1 MPLWQVFHPKGAYTA
16 EDKQGLA
23 ERITGLFTS
32 APMPAFYV
40 VVVFIEMSPD
50 DFYVGAK
57 PTKNFVRFKVDQ
69 MANTLPS
76 QLARE
81 WWLRHVQHAVAPYV
95 SDRGYDS
102 EVLSRGLELC
112 EAARLQYLRDLEPFF
127 HFFEQIRLGSQALRH
142 DTIFALG
149 DQGRFAQHAPLRL
162 QCTQLRLGAMHFAH
176 GRDFPSAAGAFA
188 ESSRKPAD

>member
-1 MPLWQVFHPKGAYTA
+1 LPLWQVFHPKGAYTA

-50 DFYVGAK
+50 NYFVGAT

-69 MANTLPS
+69 MANTFPS

-81 WWLRHVQHAVAPYV
+81 WWMRHVQHAVAPATAV
-95 SDRGYDS
+95 MIPRCKSMS
-102 EVLSRGLELC
+102 P
-112 EAARLQYLRDLEPFF
+112 AAICGTSMAWPRPHLGQLAKRD
-127 HFFEQIRLGSQALRH
+127 G
-142 DTIFALG
+142 
-149 DQGRFAQHAPLRL
+149 
-162 QCTQLRLGAMHFAH
+162 
-176 GRDFPSAAGAFA
+176 
-188 ESSRKPAD
+188 SRKTKCSLIRRTTSCQSTARMRDGWPAIKRPEPRSGWPPH

>member
-1 MPLWQVFHPKGAYTA
+1 VPLWQVFCPKGAYTA

-50 DFYVGAK
+50 NYYVGAK
-57 PTKNFVRFKVDQ
+57 PIKNFVRFKVDQ

-81 WWLRHVQHAVAPYV
+81 WWMRHVHHAVAPYV

-102 EVLSRGLELC
+102 EVQIDEPG
-112 EAARLQYLRDLEPFF
+112 RDLWNINGMAPPPF
-127 HFFEQIRLGSQALRH
+127 GSIGEGKWIKENKVLPYTEDDKLPINSSYASRM
-142 DTIFALG
+142 AG
-149 DQGRFAQHAPLRL
+149 DKTP
-162 QCTQLRLGAMHFAH
+162 
-176 GRDFPSAAGAFA
+176 
-188 ESSRKPAD
+188 